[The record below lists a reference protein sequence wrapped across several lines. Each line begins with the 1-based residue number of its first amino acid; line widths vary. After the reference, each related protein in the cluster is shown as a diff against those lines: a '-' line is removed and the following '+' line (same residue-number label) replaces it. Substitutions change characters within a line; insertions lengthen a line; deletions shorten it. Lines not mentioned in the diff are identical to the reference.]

1 MSTPVIRVSSSSTF
15 LRRVLALDAAV
26 TVGNGLIYLV
36 AAGPVGRLLD
46 VPSDLLTGVGI
57 FLLAYGVAVGFLA
70 ARPAPP
76 SGWVRVVIVA
86 NVAWVAASLC
96 AVLFGWL
103 DPSTA
108 GMVWIPL
115 QAAVVA
121 GFAALQAV
129 GLNRRTGG

>member
-1 MSTPVIRVSSSSTF
+1 MSTPAIKVSSSSIF

-26 TVGNGLIYLV
+26 TAGNGLIYLV

-46 VPSDLLTGVGI
+46 VQPDLLTGLGI
-57 FLLAYGVAVGFLA
+57 FLLAYGAAVGYLA
-70 ARPAPP
+70 ARPVPP
-76 SGWVRVVIVA
+76 SGWVRVVIGA

-96 AVLFGWL
+96 AMLFGWL

-108 GMVWIPL
+108 GTVWIPL

-121 GFAALQAV
+121 GFAGLQAA
-129 GLNRRTGG
+129 GLNRRERG

>member
-1 MSTPVIRVSSSSTF
+1 MSTPAIKVSSGSTF

-26 TVGNGLIYLV
+26 TAGNGLIYLV

-46 VPSDLLTGVGI
+46 VQPDLLTGLGI
-57 FLLAYGVAVGFLA
+57 FLVAYGAAVGYLA
-70 ARPAPP
+70 ARPVPP
-76 SGWVRVVIVA
+76 SGWVRVVIGA

-96 AVLFGWL
+96 AMLFGWL

-108 GMVWIPL
+108 GKVWIPL

-121 GFAALQAV
+121 GFAALQAA
-129 GLNRRTGG
+129 GLNRRERG